1 MSSDKKEH
9 QLVLNRRTFLKA
21 AGLGIAGVAVGKFPF
36 ESFTLDEAMA
46 AAAKAGETAIPTIC
60 AMCGP
65 AANCGVYAFTK
76 NGRFTKVAGM
86 KESPVNAGGICPK
99 GQAAPQWVYSSERLK
114 YPLKRVGKKGEGKFQ
129 QITWNEAIAIIADT
143 LKRQKEKYGPESLG
157 MLSPARRTYSEY
169 LNRFL
174 IAHGSPNYGHSGI
187 CAMQLSFG
195 FHYTVGD
202 WPRAVDYANSDLV
215 LIWGKQPIYS
225 APAQDGA
232 RAYINAKARGAKL
245 IAIKPS
251 MEPDVGLA
259 DLWVPIRPGTDAAL
273 VRHVLDDQTITY
285 EIFTS
290 AAGVAFRGSRP
301 DYQKLVERVRRILG
315 EENGLG

>member
-1 MSSDKKEH
+1 MGKNKDPW
-9 QLVLNRRTFLKA
+9 LINRRTFLKA
-21 AGLGIAGVAVGKFPF
+21 TGAGLAGAAVGRFPL

-46 AAAKAGETAIPTIC
+46 AAAKAGETAVPTFC

-86 KESPVNAGGICPK
+86 KESPVNAGAVCPK
-99 GQAAPQWVYSSERLK
+99 GQAAPQWVYSPDRLK

-129 QITWNEAIAIIADT
+129 RITWDEAIGIIADT
-143 LKRQKEKYGPESLG
+143 LKRQKAKYGPESLG

-169 LNRFL
+169 LYRFL

-187 CAMQLSFG
+187 CAMQMGFT

-215 LIWGKQPIYS
+215 IVWGKQPIYQG
-225 APAQDGA
+225 PAQAGVK
-232 RAYINAKARGAKL
+232 AYVNAKARGAKI

-251 MEPDVGLA
+251 VEPDVGLA
-259 DLWVPIRPGTDAAL
+259 D
-273 VRHVLDDQTITY
+273 
-285 EIFTS
+285 E
-290 AAGVAFRGSRP
+290 
-301 DYQKLVERVRRILG
+301 
-315 EENGLG
+315 